1 MIDEKKI
8 NEEATSPEEEVK
20 LTEEDV
26 QAVKKAIKK
35 AQLNSTQLSPEN
47 QALFEKMMK
56 EADMPIVLQ
65 DKDMK
70 LGKQELD
77 VRLLDRKNWRQMEFR
92 QLILQNVYLKQ
103 VVMGQTDL
111 LRMLMVIADKL
122 GVTDIVK
129 ATDDVQA
136 KIEEQEEA
144 KRKALEEADV
154 GVKEIKKLN

>member
-8 NEEATSPEEEVK
+8 NEEKTSPEEEVE

-26 QAVKKAIKK
+26 QAVKRAIKK

-154 GVKEIKKLN
+154 GVKENKKLN

>member
-8 NEEATSPEEEVK
+8 NEEATSPEEEVN

-26 QAVKKAIKK
+26 QAVKRAIKK
-35 AQLNSTQLSPEN
+35 AQLNSTQLSPKN

-77 VRLLDRKNWRQMEFR
+77 VRLLDRKNWRQMQFR

-154 GVKEIKKLN
+154 GVKENKKLN

>member
-8 NEEATSPEEEVK
+8 NEEKTSPEEEVK

-26 QAVKKAIKK
+26 EAVKKAVKK

-47 QALFEKMMK
+47 QALFERMMK
-56 EADMPIVLQ
+56 EADMPVVLL

-77 VRLLDRKNWRQMEFR
+77 VRMLDRKNWRQMEFR
-92 QLILQNVYLKQ
+92 QLILQNIYLKQ
-103 VVMGQTDL
+103 VVLGQTDL

-154 GVKEIKKLN
+154 GEKENKKLN

>member
-154 GVKEIKKLN
+154 GAKENKKLN

>member
-154 GVKEIKKLN
+154 GVKENKKLN